1 MNKIYKVIWN
11 KAKGCYQVASEF
23 AHQQGRSGST
33 KSAVKHTAAVLA
45 VMALLGGIS
54 GINMVSAADQDK
66 DTVTAGNAT
75 IKGDENNNF
84 VVSGNGGQAVGDVSS
99 AGQSIIISA
108 LDDTSTK
115 PNHTQT
121 TVKNTNETIAIGNG
135 IQATVNDDIKS
146 DKYYYLYHA
155 NTVIGT
161 HAKSID
167 SGEGVALGSESSLKN
182 VKMGVAIGYGASVS
196 NSTYQKNEY
205 GKIAGMALGYH
216 ANVTNAQGGIA
227 IGAQTTATADGS
239 VALGSGSLAAEAD
252 TVSVGNVGR
261 YYRRIVN
268 VEGGRFTEG
277 SHDAVTAGQLY
288 AAGMVPG
295 TIEAKQGD
303 TATNSIAM
311 GEKSKVT
318 GNNSIAIGGQALS
331 SADVV
336 MGQDATATS
345 VNATAIG
352 NNSHATASQATALGQ
367 NACATAEGAVALGN
381 NSVANE
387 KNTVSVGNKGSER
400 KIVNVADGTVAE
412 NSTDAVTG
420 GQLYGV
426 KEDVDELN
434 NSAVKYDNADKT
446 SVTFGGTN
454 GTALKNV
461 SDIYSSTGKGHIYF
475 YGDNVHIGADNSNNG
490 VNVTTDGAAV
500 QGNLNVTGN
509 FSVGDDPESGT
520 GFAFD
525 QTNGLSSAFYGS
537 TTKDGITER
546 NQSFLKQN
554 DDGITLSY
562 KHQTDSDATGNITDA
577 DNTFTFGK
585 DGVKLSGQNGA
596 ALKITG
602 VADGTDAQDTVTIG
616 QLANNNDK
624 ATAGLVKWDKD
635 EKGKV
640 TNAIKGVSFD
650 GDGAFSTTVSR
661 SMLGGTNTLSFNDAG
676 LTISGTKDDGSA
688 FGTTSIL
695 GGTITTN
702 KVTGLAKG
710 DISETSTDAVNGSQL
725 FDVKNSVDGL
735 NNLAVKYDN
744 ADKTSVTFG
753 GTNGTALKNVSD
765 IYSSTGKGHIYFY
778 GDNVHIGADNSNN
791 GVNVTTDGAAVQ
803 GNLNVT
809 GNFSVGDDPESGTGF
824 AFDQTN
830 GLSSAFY
837 GSTTKDGIT
846 ERNQSFLKQNDDGI
860 TLSYKHQTDS
870 DATGNITDA
879 DNTFTFGK
887 DGVKLS
893 GQNGAALKIT
903 GVADGTEA
911 TDAVNFGQLTSKITD
926 ATKNSVQYDNAD
938 KSSVTF
944 KGENGT
950 TLKNVS
956 AIEGVGGSKL
966 TMNQYGAGLYFGDYQ
981 ITATN
986 HGAGIRVINSDGNS
1000 TSSIMVSKDKGVT
1013 VSGGLDVTG
1022 SVISNVADGKNT
1034 SDAVNKGQLDA
1045 VSDKVS
1051 SLDKDSVKWDKDD
1064 KGNTTNKINGVGL
1077 KDGTVTADKISVGD
1091 KFKVDK
1097 DGNVTTGNLEVNGTF
1112 KVNGSEIA
1120 TKGDITDISGA
1131 IKDVNS
1137 RVDVTNKI
1145 VGDGKLDNGA
1155 DNLTAGINKNSA
1167 SITTINC
1174 QIGAT
1179 GEKGA
1184 LKLTNGATTIES
1196 GINQNTAAIQQNSE
1210 AINSLGRGL
1219 NHLGQE
1225 VDNVGAISAALAGL
1239 HPLGYDGD
1247 GSKFQIAAAVGTY
1260 DGTQAAALGGFYHF
1274 NRDVMM
1280 SLGASSSF
1288 GSDNKT
1294 AANLGVTFR
1303 VGQGSGDRKI
1313 ADSSTMDT
1321 ILQRLEKLDKE
1332 VAGLKEENK
1341 KLTQENE
1348 QQKQELEALK
1358 R

>member
-23 AHQQGRSGST
+23 AHQQGRGGST
-33 KSAVKHTAAVLA
+33 KSAVKHTAAVLT

-54 GINMVSAADQDK
+54 GMNIVSAADQG
-66 DTVTAGNAT
+66 DTVTAGQAT
-75 IKGDENNNF
+75 IKGDTNNNF
-84 VVSGNGGQAVGDVSS
+84 VVSGHGGGAVDDVTS
-99 AGQSIIISA
+99 AGNSIIISA
-108 LDDTSTK
+108 LGDTQNNGT
-115 PNHTQT
+115 PT

-135 IQATVNDDIKS
+135 VQVTVSDTIHNDNTMN
-146 DKYYYLYHA
+146 YLYNA

-161 HAKSID
+161 HAKALD
-167 SGEGVALGSESSLKN
+167 SAEGLALGSEASLNN
-182 VKMGVAIGYGASVS
+182 VQFGIAMGYGAKVD
-196 NSTYQKNEY
+196 NQKDINF
-205 GKIAGMALGYH
+205 GGIALGYQ
-216 ANVTNAQGGIA
+216 AAVNDAKNGIA
-227 IGAQTTATADGS
+227 LGTQTKVNDARGIALGAQAQVNSQSGIAFGSGASVESDADRS
-239 VALGSGSLAAEAD
+239 IALGSGSLATEAD
-252 TVSVGNVGR
+252 TVSVGSVGG

-268 VEGGRFTEG
+268 VQDGKFTEG

-303 TATNSIAM
+303 TAKNSIAM
-311 GEKSKVT
+311 GEKSKVM

-336 MGQDATATS
+336 MGQDATATH

-352 NNSHATASQATALGQ
+352 NNSHATADQATALGQ

-509 FSVGDDPESGT
+509 FSVGDDP
-520 GFAFD
+520 
-525 QTNGLSSAFYGS
+525 
-537 TTKDGITER
+537 K
-546 NQSFLKQN
+546 
-554 DDGITLSY
+554 
-562 KHQTDSDATGNITDA
+562 
-577 DNTFTFGK
+577 
-585 DGVKLSGQNGA
+585 
-596 ALKITG
+596 
-602 VADGTDAQDTVTIG
+602 
-616 QLANNNDK
+616 
-624 ATAGLVKWDKD
+624 
-635 EKGKV
+635 
-640 TNAIKGVSFD
+640 
-650 GDGAFSTTVSR
+650 
-661 SMLGGTNTLSFNDAG
+661 
-676 LTISGTKDDGSA
+676 
-688 FGTTSIL
+688 
-695 GGTITTN
+695 
-702 KVTGLAKG
+702 
-710 DISETSTDAVNGSQL
+710 
-725 FDVKNSVDGL
+725 
-735 NNLAVKYDN
+735 
-744 ADKTSVTFG
+744 
-753 GTNGTALKNVSD
+753 
-765 IYSSTGKGHIYFY
+765 
-778 GDNVHIGADNSNN
+778 
-791 GVNVTTDGAAVQ
+791 
-803 GNLNVT
+803 
-809 GNFSVGDDPESGTGF
+809 SGTGF